1 MTFVETIECPRTSTK
16 KRAVYFRAILIL
28 LMLVLA
34 SAAADFSGVHIR
46 PGQRE
51 PLDFDG
57 FYLAGQLVWRGTIDQ
72 AYHYASLF
80 PLQVS
85 LNKTETFLPWTYPP
99 QFDLIVALLALLPQG
114 LAYGVFTVGTL
125 AAYLATLKRVASE
138 SFVPVL
144 ILITPLIVI
153 TAGIGQNAFLT
164 GTLIGLTCL
173 GLQSR
178 QSWAGLPLGL
188 MIIKPHLAVGFA
200 VYTLVNRRWGTAL
213 AAAATIVATSA

>member
-125 AAYLATLKRVASE
+125 AAYLATLK
-138 SFVPVL
+138 
-144 ILITPLIVI
+144 
-153 TAGIGQNAFLT
+153 
-164 GTLIGLTCL
+164 
-173 GLQSR
+173 
-178 QSWAGLPLGL
+178 
-188 MIIKPHLAVGFA
+188 
-200 VYTLVNRRWGTAL
+200 
-213 AAAATIVATSA
+213 